1 MSPKIRPVNQKQEKK
16 SILFD
21 NERNVSITTVV
32 HFPDYSP
39 DGVNLVVTKPLIM
52 SFFSSNAKFKSDLDG
67 IKKIIK

>member
-52 SFFSSNAKFKSDLDG
+52 SFFFSSNAKFKSDLDG
-67 IKKIIK
+67 IKKL